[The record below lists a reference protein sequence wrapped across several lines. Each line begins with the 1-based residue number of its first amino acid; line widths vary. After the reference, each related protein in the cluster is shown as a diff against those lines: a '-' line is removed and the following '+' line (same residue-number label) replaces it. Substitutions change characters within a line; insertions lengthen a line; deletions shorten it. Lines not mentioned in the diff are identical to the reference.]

1 LTKSMTGFAEKR
13 FDSRTLTAKFSI
25 RTLNHRFLD
34 WNYRGAQI
42 GEVENRF
49 RAVCQRKLHRGKV
62 DVSLELSFLDPSRWE
77 LRINENILRKI
88 FSSLEKFSSREDKS
102 LNLSV
107 DNLFSIPH
115 VVELRRKNLGKEE
128 AAFLEKCFEKT
139 LDLVLNTRMR
149 EGKEIAREIRIH
161 IQNIQRIV
169 NRIEKLAKKQ
179 PALIREKLKQQLKEL
194 NNEASLSEEKVAEE
208 AAYYAQR
215 YDMTEEIARLKCH
228 LGYAQEL
235 VSTKT
240 EEPLGKKLDFLAQEL
255 YRETNTINSKSQDI
269 EITKGSIAL
278 KGEIESIRQQI
289 QNLE

>member
-1 LTKSMTGFAEKR
+1 LIKSMTGFAEKR

-42 GEVENRF
+42 GELENRF
-49 RAVCQRKLHRGKV
+49 RAICQRELHRGKI
-62 DVSLELSFLDPSRWE
+62 DVYLELSFLDPSRWE
-77 LRINENILRKI
+77 LQINENILQKI

-102 LNLSV
+102 INLSV

-115 VVELRRKNLGKEE
+115 VVELKRKNLGREE
-128 AAFLEKCFEKT
+128 AAFLERCFEKT
-139 LDLVLNTRMR
+139 LGFVVNARMR
-149 EGKEIAREIRIH
+149 EGKEIAKEIRIH
-161 IQNIQRIV
+161 IQGIKRIV

-179 PALIREKLKQQLKEL
+179 PALIREKLKQQIREL

-269 EITKGSIAL
+269 EITRGSIAM

>member
-1 LTKSMTGFAEKR
+1 LIKSMTGFAEKR

-42 GEVENRF
+42 GELENRF
-49 RAVCQRKLHRGKV
+49 RAICQRKLHRGKV

-77 LRINENILRKI
+77 LRINENILRRI
-88 FSSLEKFSSREDKS
+88 FSSLEKFSSRQDKS
-102 LNLSV
+102 LNLSI

-115 VVELRRKNLGKEE
+115 VVELERKNLGREE

-139 LDLVLNTRMR
+139 LDLVLNARMR
-149 EGKEIAREIRIH
+149 EGKEIGKEIRIH
-161 IQNIQRIV
+161 IQNIKRIV

-179 PALIREKLKQQLKEL
+179 PALIREKLRQQIKEL
-194 NNEASLSEEKVAEE
+194 NNEAALSEEKVAEE

-235 VSTKT
+235 VSART
-240 EEPLGKKLDFLAQEL
+240 EEPLGKKLDFLAQEF

-269 EITKGSIAL
+269 EITRGSIAM